1 MAMAPTF
8 YKNKTRGPSPGQNRR
23 PSSCFFRSH
32 VIGINGQF
40 PGPILNVTTNWN
52 VVVNVKNDLD
62 EPLLLTWNGVQHRK
76 NSWQDGVL
84 GTNCPI
90 PAGWNW
96 TYQFQVKDQIG
107 SFFYFPSLDFQR
119 AAGGYGGIII
129 NNRDVIPLP
138 FAVPDGDITIF
149 ISDWYTKSHKKLRKD
164 VENGVDLGVP
174 DGILINGLGPYRYD
188 AAIVPDGIPYQL
200 INVEPGKTYRLRVH
214 NVGISTSLNFRIQ
227 NHNLLL
233 VETEGSYTVQQNY
246 TNMDI
251 HVGQSFSFLVTTDQ
265 NASSDYYIVASP
277 RFVNSSEWNK
287 VTGVAILHYSN
298 SLGPAS
304 GPLPDPPNAY
314 DTYFS
319 MNQARSI
326 RWNVSAG
333 AARPNPQGSFKYG
346 QITVTDVYV
355 ILNRPA
361 ELIEGKWRTTLNG
374 ISYLPPSTPLM
385 LAQQFN
391 IPGAYKLDF
400 PYKLM
405 SRAPK
410 VDTSLINGTYKG
422 FMEII
427 FQNNDTTVQSYHM
440 DGYAFF
446 VVGMDFGV
454 WTENSRGTYNKWD
467 GVARSTTQVFPGAW
481 TAILV
486 YLDNA
491 GIWNLRAENLDTWY
505 LGQEVYVNV
514 INPEIDKSAPLLPD
528 NAIYCGLLSSLQKDQ
543 AQRINFSGAPSV
555 VDASITVLLAFVIAL
570 FSYLIRHCVG
580 WVLMVVNEMNIF
592 SWNLF

>member
-1 MAMAPTF
+1 MIIET
-8 YKNKTRGPSPGQNRR
+8 
-23 PSSCFFRSH
+23 
-32 VIGINGQF
+32 
-40 PGPILNVTTNWN
+40 
-52 VVVNVKNDLD
+52 
-62 EPLLLTWNGVQHRK
+62 
-76 NSWQDGVL
+76 DGL
-84 GTNCPI
+84 
-90 PAGWNW
+90 
-96 TYQFQVKDQIG
+96 Q
-107 SFFYFPSLDFQR
+107 
-119 AAGGYGGIII
+119 
-129 NNRDVIPLP
+129 
-138 FAVPDGDITIF
+138 
-149 ISDWYTKSHKKLRKD
+149 KLRKD

-528 NAIYCGLLSSLQKDQ
+528 NAIYC
-543 AQRINFSGAPSV
+543 AAT
-555 VDASITVLLAFVIAL
+555 SI
-570 FSYLIRHCVG
+570 VG
-580 WVLMVVNEMNIF
+580 EGQM
-592 SWNLF
+592 